1 MRRRNV
7 KNVEVRIEA
16 AKKNVIQSGKDY
28 KGKWNEL
35 FGNDNPIYLEIG
47 MGKGDFIIEHART
60 NPNIN
65 YIGLEKFASVLIQA
79 SDKLNDEHLPN
90 LYLLFVDAEE
100 LDEIFDENEISQIY
114 LNFSDPW
121 PKARHAK
128 RRLTSSKFLKNYQTI
143 LKDEGTIEFKTDNR
157 ELFEYSIVSMNNYGM
172 NFLDLTFDLHHRDPE
187 MYIIKTE
194 YEKKFMAKGNPI
206 YFIKTTFKK

>member
-90 LYLLFVDAEE
+90 LYLLLVDAEE

-114 LNFSDPW
+114 LNFSDPC

-143 LKDEGTIEFKTDNR
+143 LKDEGIIEFKTDNR

>member
-7 KNVEVRIEA
+7 KNIDTRIES
-16 AKKNVIQSGKDY
+16 AKLNVITDTTIN
-28 KGKWNEL
+28 KGKWHEL

-47 MGKGDFIIEHART
+47 MGKGDFIIEHAKT

-65 YIGLEKFASVLIQA
+65 YIGLEKFPSVLIQA
-79 SDKLNDEHLPN
+79 SDKLGDVHLDN
-90 LYLLFVDAEE
+90 LYLMVADATNL
-100 LDEIFDENEISQIY
+100 LDMFEENEISKIY

-128 RRLTSSKFLKNYQTI
+128 RRLTSDSFLKNYKVI
-143 LKDEGTIEFKTDNR
+143 LKNTGDIEFKTDNR
-157 ELFEYSIVSMNNYGM
+157 ELFEYSVMSINNNNM
-172 NFLDLTFDLHHRDPE
+172 FIKDLTFDLHHRSE
-187 MYIIKTE
+187 EYIIKTE

-206 YFIKTTFKK
+206 YFINADFKKE

>member
-47 MGKGDFIIEHART
+47 MGKGDFIIEHAKT

-90 LYLLFVDAEE
+90 LYLLLVDAEE
-100 LDEIFDENEISQIY
+100 LDEIFDVNEISQIY

-157 ELFEYSIVSMNNYGM
+157 ELFEYSIVSMNNYEM

-187 MYIIKTE
+187 LYIIKTE

-206 YFIKTTFKK
+206 YFIKSSFKK

>member
-7 KNVEVRIEA
+7 KNVEGRIEA

-79 SDKLNDEHLPN
+79 SDKLND
-90 LYLLFVDAEE
+90 
-100 LDEIFDENEISQIY
+100 
-114 LNFSDPW
+114 
-121 PKARHAK
+121 
-128 RRLTSSKFLKNYQTI
+128 
-143 LKDEGTIEFKTDNR
+143 
-157 ELFEYSIVSMNNYGM
+157 
-172 NFLDLTFDLHHRDPE
+172 
-187 MYIIKTE
+187 
-194 YEKKFMAKGNPI
+194 
-206 YFIKTTFKK
+206 

>member
-7 KNVEVRIEA
+7 KNVDVRIENA
-16 AKKNVIQSGKDY
+16 SLNVITNGQVH
-28 KGKWNEL
+28 KGKWHEL
-35 FGNDNPIYLEIG
+35 FGNNNPIYLEIG
-47 MGKGDFIIEHART
+47 MGKGDFIIEHAKT

-65 YIGLEKFASVLIQA
+65 YIGLEKFPSVLIQA
-79 SDKLNDEHLPN
+79 ADKLNNEHLPN
-90 LYLLFVDAEE
+90 LYLLLVDADT
-100 LDEIFDENEISQIY
+100 LAEIFEESEISQIF

-128 RRLTSSKFLKNYQTI
+128 RRLTSEKFLKNYKKI
-143 LKDEGTIEFKTDNR
+143 LKADGVIEFKTDNR

-172 NFLDLTFDLHHRDPE
+172 KFLDLTFDLHHRDPE
-187 MYIIKTE
+187 VYIIKTE

-206 YFIKTTFKK
+206 YFIKTTFKN

>member
-47 MGKGDFIIEHART
+47 MGKGDFIIEHAKT

-90 LYLLFVDAEE
+90 LYLLLVDAEE
-100 LDEIFDENEISQIY
+100 LDEIFDVNEISQIY

-187 MYIIKTE
+187 LYIIKTE

-206 YFIKTTFKK
+206 YFIKSAFKK

>member
-90 LYLLFVDAEE
+90 LYLLLVDAEE
-100 LDEIFDENEISQIY
+100 LDEIFDVNEISQIY

-194 YEKKFMAKGNPI
+194 YEKTHCVFNGRQCNSI
-206 YFIKTTFKK
+206 

>member
-90 LYLLFVDAEE
+90 LYLLLVDAEE
-100 LDEIFDENEISQIY
+100 LTEIFEENEISQIF

-128 RRLTSSKFLKNYQTI
+128 RRLTSNRFLPNYQTI
-143 LKDEGTIEFKTDNR
+143 LKDEGKIEFKTDNR
-157 ELFEYSIVSMNNYGM
+157 ELFEYSIVSMNNFGM
-172 NFLDLTFDLHHRDPE
+172 TFLDLSFDLHNRDSE
-187 MYIIKTE
+187 VYIIKTE

-206 YFIKTTFKK
+206 YFLQSTFKK

>member
-28 KGKWNEL
+28 KGKWHTL

-47 MGKGDFIIEHART
+47 MGKGDFIIEHAKT

-79 SDKLNDEHLPN
+79 SDKLNDEHLSN
-90 LYLLFVDAEE
+90 LYLLLVDAEE

-187 MYIIKTE
+187 LYIIKTE

-206 YFIKTTFKK
+206 YFIKSSFKK

>member
-28 KGKWNEL
+28 KGKWHTL

-90 LYLLFVDAEE
+90 LYLLLVDAEE

>member
-47 MGKGDFIIEHART
+47 MGKGDFIIEHAKT

-90 LYLLFVDAEE
+90 LYLLLVDAEE
-100 LDEIFDENEISQIY
+100 LDEIFDVNEISQIY

-187 MYIIKTE
+187 LYIIKTE

-206 YFIKTTFKK
+206 YFIKSTFKK

>member
-90 LYLLFVDAEE
+90 LYLLLVDAEE

-143 LKDEGTIEFKTDNR
+143 LKDEGIIEFKTDNR

>member
-90 LYLLFVDAEE
+90 LYLLLVDAEE

>member
-47 MGKGDFIIEHART
+47 MGKGDFIIEHARS

-90 LYLLFVDAEE
+90 LYLLLVDAEE